1 MVRVEKPINKKET
14 RDLKQ
19 INIRIGK
26 LQDQQLEELSKK
38 LGDVSKSNL
47 VRIAIAELLYKY
59 RYF

>member
-1 MVRVEKPINKKET
+1 VDKPINTKET

-26 LQDQQLEELSKK
+26 KQDQQLEELSKA

>member
-1 MVRVEKPINKKET
+1 MEKPKKES

-26 LQDQQLEELSKK
+26 LQDQQLEDLSKK